1 MINNINVYTSNFDTN
16 LSTSTKID
24 EIIEAHK
31 ESTAIV
37 ENVIP
42 SLTANLYLSSRSQK
56 INAISTE
63 FFSNG
68 AINFDDVSGLK
79 ERVYQLGL
87 ISKQE
92 YARLTDTELDNNKRE
107 DTVEL
112 SSQTLASFAEDFL
125 QRLNKAGTEGNNPEE
140 TNQRLSALKDGLTT
154 AMEILSDVD
163 SAKKNPNF
171 KESINATLS
180 MLKETINADT
190 FEIIPLDDK
199 IGITKIYQSIEIID
213 KISPARL
220 SNAKVDHY
228 IKVSFE

>member
-125 QRLNKAGTEGNNPEE
+125 QRLNKAGAEGNNPEE